1 MDVVAEPRKVNWLA
15 VIAGL
20 VTAWVTGLFLGIMAV
35 AAAAQ
40 IFGNRDL
47 LIVANS
53 TIAVFLV
60 YFVVFWV
67 GRQRFRDFA
76 VGLLIGGCMMALAGG
91 ACGALLSGL
100 QNMH

>member
-15 VIAGL
+15 VIGGL
-20 VTAWVTGLFLGIMAV
+20 VTAWITGFFLGIMAV
-35 AAAAQ
+35 TAAAE

-60 YFVVFWV
+60 YFVVFWLAR
-67 GRQRFRDFA
+67 GRFRDFA
-76 VGLLIGGCMMALAGG
+76 VGLLIGGCMVALTTG

-100 QNMH
+100 DNMH